1 MSALALKRVTADIQN
16 IKRSNLEKEHIY
28 VSVNDDDVFNFQALI
43 IGPETKDSP
52 YQNGF
57 YLFDINVPSNYP
69 FSPPKVKFMT
79 LDGKTRFNPN
89 LYKCGKVCLSVLN
102 TWSGPGWTS
111 AHTLT
116 SVLVVLQS
124 LLHEHPIQNEPGY
137 EKEDG
142 VKSKNYN
149 NVLAYQNINF
159 ATIELIKNPPEK
171 FEVFKDIMIK
181 YLVNNIEKYNTFI
194 NSYMELDGLVLKS
207 GIYNMTVK
215 TEFKLLQEKLMLLYS
230 EYEELYK
237 QDIKNDK
244 KE

>member
-1 MSALALKRVTADIQN
+1 MSALALKRITADIQN
-16 IKRSNLEKEHIY
+16 IKRSNLEQENIY
-28 VSVNDDDVFNFQALI
+28 VSVNDDNLFNFQALI

-52 YQNGF
+52 YQYGF
-57 YLFDINVPSNYP
+57 YLFDIDVPKNYP
-69 FSPPKVKFMT
+69 FEPPKVKFMT

-142 VKSKNYN
+142 IKSKNYN
-149 NVLAYQNINF
+149 NVIAYQNINF
-159 ATIELIKNPPEK
+159 ATIELIRNLPEK
-171 FEVFKDIMIK
+171 FTVFKDIMIK
-181 YLVNNIEKYNTFI
+181 FLVNNIDKYNNFI
-194 NSYMELDGLVLKS
+194 NRYIELDGLVLKS

-215 TEFKLLQEKLMLLYS
+215 VDIKGLQERLMLLYS

-237 QDIKNDK
+237 DKNTIKN
-244 KE
+244 